1 MVARAAGRLPAVI
14 DALRSRRVHLTGLRL
29 LVPHL
34 TAENY
39 EEVLAGAAGKS
50 KREIEELVVRLAP
63 QPPVAAVVRKVAPPP
78 IPTAPAAALPTAV
91 APAPPRPLVRP
102 LAENSWKIQFT
113 ASNLFRNKLRI
124 AQDLLRYRVPNGD
137 LAAIASG
144 CKPRTP
150 AATKPVETRH
160 VPAAIRPEV
169 YERDGGRCTFVDE
182 GGRRCAETGFLEL
195 DHVEGFACTHTHAA
209 DAMRLLCR
217 AHNQHFAEL
226 VYGRAKMEACRA
238 AKVVSTQ
245 PRLL

>member
-1 MVARAAGRLPAVI
+1 MLAR
-14 DALRSRRVHLTGLRL
+14 
-29 LVPHL
+29 
-34 TAENY
+34 
-39 EEVLAGAAGKS
+39 AAGKS
-50 KREIEELVVRLAP
+50 KREVEELVAHLAP
-63 QPPVAAVVRKVAPPP
+63 KPPVAAVIRKVAP
-78 IPTAPAAALPTAV
+78 ILAAPAGALPKAV
-91 APAPPRPLVRP
+91 APAPPPRPLVRP
-102 LAENSWKIQFT
+102 LAEDSWKVQFT

-124 AQDLLRYRVPNGD
+124 AQDLLRYSVPNGD

-160 VPAAIRPEV
+160 VPAAIRREV

-217 AHNQHFAEL
+217 AHNQHFAEI
-226 VYGRAKMEACRA
+226 VYGQAKMEACRA

>member
-1 MVARAAGRLPAVI
+1 
-14 DALRSRRVHLTGLRL
+14 
-29 LVPHL
+29 
-34 TAENY
+34 
-39 EEVLAGAAGKS
+39 
-50 KREIEELVVRLAP
+50 
-63 QPPVAAVVRKVAPPP
+63 
-78 IPTAPAAALPTAV
+78 
-91 APAPPRPLVRP
+91 
-102 LAENSWKIQFT
+102 
-113 ASNLFRNKLRI
+113 LRI

>member
-1 MVARAAGRLPAVI
+1 M
-14 DALRSRRVHLTGLRL
+14 
-29 LVPHL
+29 
-34 TAENY
+34 
-39 EEVLAGAAGKS
+39 
-50 KREIEELVVRLAP
+50 
-63 QPPVAAVVRKVAPPP
+63 
-78 IPTAPAAALPTAV
+78 
-91 APAPPRPLVRP
+91 
-102 LAENSWKIQFT
+102 
-113 ASNLFRNKLRI
+113 RI

-160 VPAAIRPEV
+160 VPAAI
-169 YERDGGRCTFVDE
+169 
-182 GGRRCAETGFLEL
+182 
-195 DHVEGFACTHTHAA
+195 ACTHTHAA

>member
-1 MVARAAGRLPAVI
+1 M
-14 DALRSRRVHLTGLRL
+14 
-29 LVPHL
+29 
-34 TAENY
+34 
-39 EEVLAGAAGKS
+39 
-50 KREIEELVVRLAP
+50 
-63 QPPVAAVVRKVAPPP
+63 
-78 IPTAPAAALPTAV
+78 
-91 APAPPRPLVRP
+91 
-102 LAENSWKIQFT
+102 
-113 ASNLFRNKLRI
+113 RI

-137 LAAIASG
+137 LAAIFERALDVLIERTKKERFASG